1 MSSPE
6 PHAVFKVLNVGDV
19 VRVVAQDGRVLEGRV
34 ARADQLHRASG
45 TPGPW
50 TLFMTPLEDEAGG

>member
-6 PHAVFKVLNVGDV
+6 SAVTPLTLGEIVCIIGQDGKVLT
-19 VRVVAQDGRVLEGRV
+19 GRI
-34 ARADQLHRASG
+34 ARADRLHRADG

-50 TLFMTPLEDEAGG
+50 TLFMTPLEDEAGR